1 MGGAPPFGGS
11 SGTGGIVTPSGGAGA
26 GGVSNGGTS
35 GAGGAETGGSTGAGG
50 GGSTVEVP
58 GVECGGSGIKEVTT
72 DIGGR
77 KVYIDYPC
85 GKAQGTPVTFVLQLH
100 GTMDQESGRHYIRGY
115 FPVHKYMDQYNLIS
129 ATPTSVVSQWGRND
143 GGRDEPH
150 LMAVIDWVYTNFSG
164 FDIKQMWI
172 TGHSWGASYTRTF
185 ACKAEFTSK
194 VKGVVLMSGGGTMP
208 SCSDR
213 LAALGTVGETDIVTG
228 ELAQGPAAS
237 AHGCG
242 AQQTQNVGN
251 NRVTVWP
258 ACQQGWV
265 HKNYFMLGKGH
276 GFVPTDW
283 PEEVMTHD
291 MAEAI
296 ASTR

>member
-1 MGGAPPFGGS
+1 MGGATPSSGSSGTAGSTTTAGGASAGGADPGGS
-11 SGTGGIVTPSGGAGA
+11 SGTGGASPGGPNVAI
-26 GGVSNGGTS
+26 
-35 GAGGAETGGSTGAGG
+35 
-50 GGSTVEVP
+50 P
-58 GVECGGSGIKEVTT
+58 GVDCGGSDIKEVTT

-85 GKAQGTPVTFVLQLH
+85 GKPQGTPVTFVLQLH

-115 FPVHKYMDQYNLIS
+115 FPVYKYMDQYNFIS
-129 ATPTSVVSQWGRND
+129 ATPTSVVSQWGNGD
-143 GGRDEPH
+143 NGQDEPH
-150 LMAVIDWVYTNFSG
+150 LMAVIDWVYTNFSS

-172 TGHSWGASYTRTF
+172 TGHSWGAMYARTF
-185 ACKAEFTSK
+185 VCKTEFTSK
-194 VKGVVLMSGGGTMP
+194 VHGVVLMSGGSTMP
-208 SCSDR
+208 TCADR
-213 LAALGTVGETDIVTG
+213 LAALGTVGETDIVPG
-228 ELAQGPAAS
+228 ELTQGPTAS

-258 ACQQGWV
+258 SCQPGWV
-265 HKNYFMLGKGH
+265 HKDYFMLGKGH